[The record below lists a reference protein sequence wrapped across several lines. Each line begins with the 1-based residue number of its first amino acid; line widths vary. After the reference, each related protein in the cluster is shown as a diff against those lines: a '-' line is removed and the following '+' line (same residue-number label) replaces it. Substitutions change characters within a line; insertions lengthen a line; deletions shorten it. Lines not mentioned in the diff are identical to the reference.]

1 MTRTHYNIA
10 EKTDIIVR
18 ELGPGPAEYKRVV
31 GPNARMI
38 AEATEGF
45 TFVMLC
51 DLVTAL
57 RTISRGSRNGM

>member
-10 EKTDIIVR
+10 EKTDIIVK
-18 ELGPGPAEYKRVV
+18 ELGPGPKEYTRIV

-38 AEATEGF
+38 AEATDGF

-57 RTISRGSRNGM
+57 RTISRGSRK